1 MNFRRIAPALLT
13 GISVVASIAAVV
25 MAVNETP
32 RAIELVDNH
41 RLDIDPT
48 GQTDL
53 APMEKVVDY
62 GKSFWKTEIL
72 LGVSIASSIGALL
85 ISRSNY
91 KALMAS
97 TASLAAAYTKHK
109 DKVREIIGEEKA
121 KLLDKQ
127 VKQELNDSEFMTKKV
142 WFQESVSGEF
152 FQSTWKD
159 IYEAEYE
166 ANKRIALEGFVTIG
180 EIFPIAKNAP
190 KSAKWMWTQDLLCE
204 DFGYPWVDF
213 VHQLKNCPATEE
225 PPIDFNFNGGRETY
239 VINYGIWPLPPDL
252 IKETYG
258 IEY

>member
-13 GISVVASIAAVV
+13 GISVITSIAAVV

-32 RAIELVDNH
+32 RAIEVMDNH
-41 RLDIDPT
+41 RLEIDPT
-48 GQTDL
+48 GETDL
-53 APMEKVVDY
+53 APLEKVKDY
-62 GKSFWKTEIL
+62 GKSYWKTEIL
-72 LGVSIASSIGALL
+72 IGVSVASSIAAC
-85 ISRSNY
+85 IVSHNNY

-97 TASLAAAYTKHK
+97 SASLAALYSKHK

-121 KLLDKQ
+121 KLLDKE
-127 VKQELNDSEFMTKKV
+127 VKEELSDSEFMTKKV

-166 ANKRIALEGFVTIG
+166 ANKRLQLEGFVTIG
-180 EIFPIAKNAP
+180 EIFPISKKAP

-204 DFGYPWVDF
+204 DFGYPWLDF
-213 VHQLKNCPATEE
+213 VHQIKNCPASEE
-225 PPIDFNFNGGRETY
+225 PPIDFKFNDGRETY

-252 IKETYG
+252 INETYD